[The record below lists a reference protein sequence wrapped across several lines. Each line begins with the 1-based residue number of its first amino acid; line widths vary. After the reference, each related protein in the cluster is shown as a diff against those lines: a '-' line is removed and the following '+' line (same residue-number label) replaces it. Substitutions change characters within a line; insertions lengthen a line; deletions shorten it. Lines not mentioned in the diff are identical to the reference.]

1 MKTGIIVVVCIGLVA
16 GAFAG
21 QYLIEFAGNPGGR
34 NTEMAGVGKKP
45 AVGYGKQKETG
56 QVGYVDADG
65 YAQPDPTAD
74 KKTKLAQSL
83 ETALTGGYSADDYKK
98 NPQPAPS
105 FDYSDTTPQPKRDAW
120 VDGQKPSAYKE
131 KSKTYSDDSYDDSIT
146 KHNSSY
152 HNLGTQS
159 KADKEAIAAGEAR
172 IAKQDKAAADKQK
185 AALKEAMD
193 HIYEKDY
200 TWDGKDKG
208 VEFADYFQKKYHKTA
223 AEVIL
228 SSK

>member
-1 MKTGIIVVVCIGLVA
+1 MGLVA

-34 NTEMAGVGKKP
+34 NIEMAGVGKKP

-83 ETALTGGYSADDYKK
+83 ETALTGGYSAEDYKK

-105 FDYSDTTPQPKRDAW
+105 FDYSETTPHQKRDAW
-120 VDGQKPSAYKE
+120 VDGQKPSAQTIQEYKDRRKKEAEAEAAPE
-131 KSKTYSDDSYDDSIT
+131 KQAKSDALKLQKMRAEI
-146 KHNSSY
+146 KN
-152 HNLGTQS
+152 QR
-159 KADKEAIAAGEAR
+159 ADK
-172 IAKQDKAAADKQK
+172 DFS
-185 AALKEAMD
+185 
-193 HIYEKDY
+193 
-200 TWDGKDKG
+200 WDGKNDGVSFDKYLQDKYG
-208 VEFADYFQKKYHKTA
+208 FELWQK
-223 AEVIL
+223 
-228 SSK
+228 S